1 MWDRTQFQIPAR
13 SQIFTLCTIGQKWTP
28 NNFNMDKESKDKL
41 KGTMI
46 VPVGLAII
54 LVPFSM
60 LIGWNLVTL
69 ILFWFVLTPGLT
81 IYLPTLVSSNKKHL
95 FESLVGLIIFY
106 GLMVFMIYDHHKTDY
121 FQVMIVSCVINVIL
135 VSAITW
141 TRRLRT
147 QIQ

>member
-1 MWDRTQFQIPAR
+1 
-13 SQIFTLCTIGQKWTP
+13 
-28 NNFNMDKESKDKL
+28 MDKESKDKL

-54 LVPFSM
+54 LIPFSM
-60 LIGWNLVTL
+60 LIGWNLMTL

-106 GLMVFMIYDHHKTDY
+106 GLMAFMIYDHYKTDY
-121 FQVMIVSCVINVIL
+121 FQAMIVSCVINVIL

-141 TRRLRT
+141 TRRPRT
-147 QIQ
+147 QTQ

>member
-1 MWDRTQFQIPAR
+1 
-13 SQIFTLCTIGQKWTP
+13 
-28 NNFNMDKESKDKL
+28 MDKESKNKL

-46 VPVGLAII
+46 VPVGLAIV

-81 IYLPTLVSSNKKHL
+81 IYLPTLVSSNKRHL
-95 FESLVGLIIFY
+95 FESLLGLVIFY
-106 GLMVFMIYDHHKTDY
+106 GLMVFMIYDHYKTDY

-141 TRRLRT
+141 TRRPVAQT
-147 QIQ
+147 Q